1 RPGGLPA
8 GRPRTHRD
16 RLVGRLRRAPRL
28 LRRRT
33 RHRPARLAVPR
44 SGWRRLDAAGLVR
57 MRRRYRRGRSHGQ
70 PLHRVRRI
78 GGGVAQSQPLRTAV
92 AMLAAQAARRPRA
105 GAAGRAGTRN
115 RGRRARMGQR
125 TRQPLPPYAEL
136 HCLSH
141 FSFQRGASSAQELF
155 ERAKKLGYAALA
167 ITDECSLAGIVR
179 ALEASEETG
188 VPLIV
193 GSELTLTD
201 GTRLV
206 LLCEDQVGYASLC
219 RLITRARRNAA
230 KGEYRLSRA
239 ELEESRGD

>member
-1 RPGGLPA
+1 
-8 GRPRTHRD
+8 
-16 RLVGRLRRAPRL
+16 
-28 LRRRT
+28 
-33 RHRPARLAVPR
+33 
-44 SGWRRLDAAGLVR
+44 
-57 MRRRYRRGRSHGQ
+57 
-70 PLHRVRRI
+70 
-78 GGGVAQSQPLRTAV
+78 
-92 AMLAAQAARRPRA
+92 
-105 GAAGRAGTRN
+105 GRAGTRN

-239 ELEESRGD
+239 ELEESRGDGLLALLVPTTADVDAALHPAIPDAGAAHGCDRGVAVFPGDRGTPEHPGRSHGQLPHQEAILERLEWAKRAFPGRTWLAIELHRSPDDAARLQLLDRTGRAAGVP